1 MSRPIHSPR
10 RLGPGSVVMVVGLVA
25 FGLYGYLSQ
34 PGTIKTS
41 YYEAD
46 ASGKLKLVDR
56 PSVNNPKPLVPLARL
71 KPEPSIILEHADL
84 LQLQV
89 AQSAKL
95 DALAKTWQE
104 RKREFQ
110 RQMGQEQKTAQPAAG
125 SRISLSNLNVSLSE
139 YSRLSV
145 EYDLERQELWS
156 RSLAV
161 LDASQRQRIEKYLA
175 GGSL

>member
-34 PGTIKTS
+34 PGPVKTN

-46 ASGKLKLVDR
+46 ASGNLKLVDR
-56 PSVNNPKPLVPLARL
+56 PSLPARKPLVPLARL
-71 KPEPSIILEHADL
+71 KPEPTTILEHATVL
-84 LQLQV
+84 KLRP

-95 DALAKTWQE
+95 DVLTKTWQE
-104 RKREFQ
+104 RKEAFQ
-110 RQMGQEQKTAQPAAG
+110 RQMGQEQKTAQPATG
-125 SRISLSNLNVSLSE
+125 SRTSLSNLKVDLAE

-145 EYDLERQELWS
+145 EYDLERQELWG

-161 LDASQRQRIEKYLA
+161 LDASQRQRIERFLA
-175 GGSL
+175 GGTL